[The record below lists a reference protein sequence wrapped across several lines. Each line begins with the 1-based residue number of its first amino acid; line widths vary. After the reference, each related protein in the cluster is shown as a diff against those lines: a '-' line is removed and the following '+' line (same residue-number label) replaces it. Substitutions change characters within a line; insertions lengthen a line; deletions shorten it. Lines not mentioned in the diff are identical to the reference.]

1 MQFGKERNILQ
12 LYLLQPWNLFED
24 LQTGPYEITTRWTMT
39 MNFWIVLWKPQ
50 LIFTGVSIMRVNPE
64 TGKFCAHIVSF
75 INQPAVV
82 IFLTEVYHPNFFDN
96 LFHHRRFSLSIIIH
110 LALWLRW

>member
-1 MQFGKERNILQ
+1 
-12 LYLLQPWNLFED
+12 
-24 LQTGPYEITTRWTMT
+24 MT

-75 INQPAVV
+75 DIQPAVV
-82 IFLTEVYHPNFFDN
+82 ILLTGVYHPKLFDN
-96 LFHHRRFSLSIIIH
+96 LFHHGRFSLSIIIN